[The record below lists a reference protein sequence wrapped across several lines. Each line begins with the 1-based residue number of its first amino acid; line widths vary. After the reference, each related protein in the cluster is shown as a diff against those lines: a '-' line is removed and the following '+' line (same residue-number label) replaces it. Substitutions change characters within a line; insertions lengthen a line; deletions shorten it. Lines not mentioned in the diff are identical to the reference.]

1 MSTSWYGIK
10 TIAND
15 GFEYDSRFEA
25 EFVNKFLI
33 PHNINYER
41 QKQYS
46 SDSKHRCDFYLPDYD
61 IWIEC
66 VYMEYSPIPLYMLG
80 TQDVVFN
87 IPYEDTGA
95 REVAKHLGAR
105 YHPKVK
111 KWILNRNKIPST
123 GLYGMEPYMYE
134 DQLEPWW
141 DPVQVNMTEKYNAN
155 LREKITKYG
164 DEFTILQVNKTD
176 LEKKASHFADLL
188 RVKDFGLYMKLRH
201 LKPELIPEIKT
212 LGRVPE
218 PKEPVVE
225 EKPPKPDKPIQGS
238 AVVNEDGTVTYISK
252 RQAKANSKEEARQ
265 KRFATFKNLINGS
278 STADLKEFH
287 RTLTKIISDKERV
300 AELKSK
306 KFPDK

>member
-15 GFEYDSRFEA
+15 GFEYDRRFEA

-111 KWILNRNKIPST
+111 KWILNRHKIPST
-123 GLYGMEPYMYE
+123 GLYGMEPYMYK

-164 DEFTILQVNKTD
+164 DEFTILQVNK
-176 LEKKASHFADLL
+176 ADL
-188 RVKDFGLYMKLRH
+188 
-201 LKPELIPEIKT
+201 
-212 LGRVPE
+212 
-218 PKEPVVE
+218 E

-238 AVVNEDGTVTYISK
+238 AVINEDGTVTYISK

-265 KRFATFKNLINGS
+265 KRFATFKNLIHWSN
-278 STADLKEFH
+278 TADLKEFH
-287 RTLTKIISDKERV
+287 RILTKIISDKERV